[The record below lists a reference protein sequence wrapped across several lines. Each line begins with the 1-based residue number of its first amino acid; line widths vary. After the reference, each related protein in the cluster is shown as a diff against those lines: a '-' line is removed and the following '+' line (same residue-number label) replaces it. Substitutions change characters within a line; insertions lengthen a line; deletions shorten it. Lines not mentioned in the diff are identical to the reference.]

1 MTGKRSSFDAAAF
14 FDKYA
19 AVYGKGSDAGNLAP
33 FEGDRIFFQFVKE
46 NPLDN
51 TFLDVG
57 AGAGH
62 FASLVKLNLP
72 DMHVTALDPS
82 TRLLSKIEDRSI
94 RKVVGRLP
102 DLNLLR
108 GDMFSFISV
117 LNVLHHLP
125 GNTISDAL
133 NLAKESLF
141 ALKTHL
147 HSSGLV
153 LIREQLWEPY
163 FIPTATRALAF
174 SLLSTASKLNV
185 AVPWFLNPHTSE
197 SVSGLIVCMYTAA
210 ELEYLLK
217 ECGFEILQFDTFPY
231 RTSKRGN
238 LFKKFA
244 LLKGF
249 GQMQFI
255 VRKANLELAQ

>member
-1 MTGKRSSFDAAAF
+1 MTCKGSSFDAASF

-19 AVYGKGSDAGNLAP
+19 TVYGRGSDAGNLVP
-33 FEGDRIFFQFVKE
+33 FEGDRIFFQFIKE

-51 TFLDVG
+51 TLLDVG

-62 FASLVKLNLP
+62 FASLVKLSLP

-94 RKVVGRLP
+94 RKVVGILP

-108 GDMFSFISV
+108 GEMFSFISL

-125 GNTISDAL
+125 GKTISDSR

-141 ALKTHL
+141 ALKAHL
-147 HSSGLV
+147 HSTGLL
-153 LIREQLWEPY
+153 LIREQLWETY
-163 FIPTATRALAF
+163 FVPTATRALAF
-174 SLLSTASKLNV
+174 SLLSVASRLNV
-185 AVPWFLNPHTSE
+185 AVPRFLSPHTSE
-197 SVSGLIVCMYTAA
+197 SVSGLIVCMFTAA
-210 ELEYLLK
+210 ELECLLK
-217 ECGFEILQFDTFPY
+217 ECGFEIVQFVTYPY
-231 RTSKRGN
+231 RTSMRGN

-255 VRKANLELAQ
+255 VKKVNLELAQ